1 MKRML
6 GFTIIEMVVL
16 AVILIASAAIVYPV
30 VSSEIR
36 RSDRAQAEEHCR
48 QIAVALDRYIQD
60 KSEQKFPVQSMSQKP
75 LDWLR
80 GPGNIPRNNSFDHGG
95 PNGRIGQVLREKN
108 PDMTGWKGPY
118 LDAVDPDPWGNAYLV
133 NCHGFHDSR
142 ERIWILSA
150 GANGIVETPPQCS
163 ETRGDDI
170 GRTLR

>member
-1 MKRML
+1 MTRTH

-16 AVILIASAAIVYPV
+16 AIILIASAAIVYPV

-36 RSDRAQAEEHCR
+36 RSDRAQAEEQCR
-48 QIAVALDRYIQD
+48 QVALALDRYIRD
-60 KSEQKFPVQSMSQKP
+60 RKVEKYPVQTLSQKP

-95 PNGRIGQVLREKN
+95 PNGRLGQVLGDKD
-108 PDMTGWKGPY
+108 PAMSDWKGPY
-118 LDAVDPDPWGNAYLV
+118 LESVEPDPWGNAFLV